1 MAEVAYQRV
10 LLKLSGEALMGD
22 QSFGIDP
29 SLLKQTAQSIADVH
43 RRGVEVALVVGGGN
57 IYRGASLTQVGIN
70 RVTGDHMGMLATVMN
85 GLALRDAL
93 RALDLKVSVMSGF
106 EVALCESFDFRKA
119 QDALKAKEIV
129 IFVAGTGNPF
139 FTTDT
144 AATLRG
150 IEIEADVVLKATK
163 VDGIYTADPKKDPR
177 ATRYKQVS
185 FSEVLDKNLQV
196 MDTTAFVMCQAHGM
210 PIRVFDMFKEGALQR
225 VIQGE
230 DEGTLVCEK
239 GVNDDQ

>member
-1 MAEVAYQRV
+1 LLEQVA
-10 LLKLSGEALMGD
+10 K
-22 QSFGIDP
+22 
-29 SLLKQTAQSIADVH
+29 SIQQIH
-43 RRGVEVALVVGGGN
+43 QQGVQIALVVGGGN
-57 IYRGASLTQVGIN
+57 IYRGASLTKVGIN

-93 RALDLKVSVMSGF
+93 RQLNLKVTVMSGF
-106 EVALCESFDFRKA
+106 DVAVCDPFDFRKA
-119 QDALKAKEIV
+119 QDALKEGQIV

-163 VDGIYTADPKKDPR
+163 VDGIYTADPKKDPK
-177 ATRYKQVS
+177 ATRYAQVS
-185 FSEVLDKNLQV
+185 FAEVLDKNLQV
-196 MDTTAFVMCQAHGM
+196 MDTTAFVMCQAHKM

-225 VIQGE
+225 VVAGE
-230 DEGTLVCEK
+230 DEGTLVSE
-239 GVNDDQ
+239 